1 MLAAVL
7 HEAKRLVIED
17 FNTVDRNGDQ
27 RAGAPGA
34 GQVEVRVRAGGIC
47 GSDLSYYF
55 KGKSGD
61 FAVREP
67 FVLGH
72 EAAGEVS
79 ALGAGV
85 TGLRIGQRVAV
96 NPSVNCGKCRFC
108 VKGMTNHC
116 IAMRFMGSA
125 STFPH
130 MQGMFRQ
137 CMTVEAR
144 QCIPVPDT
152 LDFAQASMAEPLA
165 VALHAL
171 RGAGPLVGAQVL
183 IVGCGPIGCILLS
196 VARRAGA
203 HRLVALDLAEKA
215 LTMAALLGADQTVLA
230 TDQAQVERWSQ
241 QRGTFDVVIEASGSP
256 AGLDTALR
264 AARAGATV
272 IQVGNLPAGQS
283 PVAAN
288 LVMAKELRYQGSF
301 RFTDEYAIAA
311 QEIASGKIDLLPLM
325 THTFALADANHA
337 FEVALDRNQS
347 MKVHLQFD

>member
-7 HEAKRLVIED
+7 HEPRKLVIDELD
-17 FNTVDRNGDQ
+17 
-27 RAGAPGA
+27 APQPQP
-34 GQVEVRVRAGGIC
+34 GQVQIRVRAGGIC

-72 EAAGEVS
+72 EVAGEIA
-79 ALGAGV
+79 ALGEGV
-85 TGLRIGQRVAV
+85 SGLSGLSVGQRVAV
-96 NPSVNCGKCRFC
+96 NPGLNCGTCRYC
-108 VKGMTNHC
+108 VQGMPNHC
-116 IAMRFMGSA
+116 LNMRFMGSA

-137 CMTVEAR
+137 FIAVDAR
-144 QCIPVPDT
+144 QCVPVPDN

-171 RGAGPLVGAQVL
+171 RLAGSLVGAKVL
-183 IVGCGPIGCILLS
+183 LVGCGPIGCILLA

-203 HRLVALDLAEKA
+203 HRIVAVDLAGKA
-215 LTMAALLGADQTVLA
+215 LQMAATLGADETVLA
-230 TDQAQVERWSQ
+230 DDQARIDQWSQ
-241 QRGTFDVVIEASGSP
+241 QRGTFDVVLEASGSP

-264 AARAGATV
+264 AARAGGTV

-288 LVMAKELRYQGSF
+288 LVMSKELRYQGSF
-301 RFTDEYAIAA
+301 RFTHEYAVAA
-311 QEIASGKIDLLPLM
+311 EELGAHKIDLRPLM
-325 THTFALADANHA
+325 THAFPLAEANHA
-337 FEVALDRNQS
+337 FDVAHDRNQS

>member
-1 MLAAVL
+1 MMLAAVL
-7 HEAKRLVIED
+7 HEPRKLVIDELD
-17 FNTVDRNGDQ
+17 
-27 RAGAPGA
+27 APQPQP
-34 GQVEVRVRAGGIC
+34 GQVQIRVRAGGIC

-72 EAAGEVS
+72 EVAGEIA
-79 ALGAGV
+79 ALGEGV
-85 TGLRIGQRVAV
+85 SGLSGLSVGQRVAV
-96 NPSVNCGKCRFC
+96 NPGLNCGTCRYC
-108 VKGMTNHC
+108 VQGMPNHC
-116 IAMRFMGSA
+116 LNMRFMGSA

-137 CMTVEAR
+137 FIAVDAR
-144 QCIPVPDT
+144 QCVPVPDN

-165 VALHAL
+165 VGLHAL
-171 RGAGPLVGAQVL
+171 RLAGSLVGAKVL
-183 IVGCGPIGCILLS
+183 LVGCGPIGCILLA

-203 HRLVALDLAEKA
+203 HRIVAVDLAGKA
-215 LTMAALLGADQTVLA
+215 LQMAATLGADETVLA
-230 TDQAQVERWSQ
+230 DDQARIDQWSQ
-241 QRGTFDVVIEASGSP
+241 QRGTFDVVLEASGSP

-264 AARAGATV
+264 AARAGGTV

-288 LVMAKELRYQGSF
+288 LVMSKELRYQGSF
-301 RFTDEYAIAA
+301 RFTHEYAVAA
-311 QEIASGKIDLLPLM
+311 EELGAHKIDLRPLM
-325 THTFALADANHA
+325 THAFPLAEANHA
-337 FEVALDRNQS
+337 FDVAHDRNQS

>member
-1 MLAAVL
+1 MFAAVL
-7 HEAKRLVIED
+7 HEPKKLLIDELD
-17 FNTVDRNGDQ
+17 
-27 RAGAPGA
+27 APQPQP
-34 GQVEVRVRAGGIC
+34 GQVQIRVRAGGIC

-72 EAAGEVS
+72 EVAGEVA

-85 TGLRIGQRVAV
+85 DHLRIGQRVAV
-96 NPSVNCGKCRFC
+96 NPGLNCGECRFC

-116 IAMRFMGSA
+116 LNMRFMGSA

-137 CMTVEAR
+137 YIAVAAR
-144 QCIPVPDT
+144 QCVAVPDT

-171 RGAGPLVGAQVL
+171 RHAGSLVGARVL
-183 IVGCGPIGCILLS
+183 VIGCGPIGCILLA

-203 HRLVALDLAEKA
+203 HQLVALDLASKA
-215 LTMAALLGADQTVLA
+215 LQMAATLGADQAILA
-230 TDQAQVERWSQ
+230 SDQAQIDAWSQ
-241 QRGTFDVVIEASGSP
+241 SRGTFDIVIEASGST

-264 AARAGATV
+264 SARAGGAV

-301 RFTDEYAIAA
+301 RFTDEYAVAA
-311 QEIASGKIDLLPLM
+311 DEIATGKIDLRPLM
-325 THTFALADANHA
+325 THAFPLAEANQA
-337 FEVALDRNQS
+337 FEVAHDRNQS

>member
-7 HEAKRLVIED
+7 HEAKKLLIDEID
-17 FNTVDRNGDQ
+17 TPQ
-27 RAGAPGA
+27 PQP
-34 GQVEVRVRAGGIC
+34 GQVQVRVRAGGIC

-61 FAVREP
+61 FKVREP

-72 EAAGEVS
+72 EVAGEIA
-79 ALGAGV
+79 ALGEGV
-85 TGLRIGQRVAV
+85 TGLRVGQRVAV
-96 NPSVNCGKCRFC
+96 NPGLNCGACRFC
-108 VKGMTNHC
+108 VKGMPNHC
-116 IAMRFMGSA
+116 LNMRFMGSA

-137 CMTVEAR
+137 YITAAAR
-144 QCIPVPDT
+144 QCVPVPDS
-152 LDFAQASMAEPLA
+152 LDYAQASMAEPLA

-171 RGAGPLVGAQVL
+171 KQAGSLVGASML
-183 IVGCGPIGCILLS
+183 LVGCGPIGCIVLAA
-196 VARRAGA
+196 ARRAGA
-203 HRLVALDLAEKA
+203 HRIVAVDLASKA
-215 LTMAALLGADQTVLA
+215 LQMAASLGADETVLA
-230 TDQAQVERWSQ
+230 TDQARIEEWSRE
-241 QRGTFDVVIEASGSP
+241 RGTFDVVIEASGSP

-264 AARAGATV
+264 AVRAGGSV
-272 IQVGNLPAGQS
+272 IQLGNLPAGQS

-311 QEIASGKIDLLPLM
+311 DELASQRIDLRPLM
-325 THTFALADANHA
+325 THAFPLADANRA
-337 FEVALDRNQS
+337 FEVAQDRNQS

>member
-7 HEAKRLVIED
+7 HEPKKLVIDEI
-17 FNTVDRNGDQ
+17 DR
-27 RAGAPGA
+27 PEPEP
-34 GQVEVRVRAGGIC
+34 GQVQIRVRAGGIC

-72 EAAGEVS
+72 EVAGEIA
-79 ALGAGV
+79 ALGEGV
-85 TGLRIGQRVAV
+85 TGLAVGQRVAV
-96 NPSVNCGKCRFC
+96 NPGLNCGTCRFC
-108 VKGMTNHC
+108 VKGMPNHC
-116 IAMRFMGSA
+116 LKMRFMGSA

-137 CMTVEAR
+137 CITAAAR
-144 QCIPVPDT
+144 QCVPVPDT

-171 RGAGPLVGAQVL
+171 KLAGPLVGAKML
-183 IVGCGPIGCILLS
+183 LVGCGPIGCIVLAA
-196 VARRAGA
+196 ARRAGA
-203 HRLVALDLAEKA
+203 HRIVALDLADKA
-215 LTMAALLGADQTVLA
+215 LAMAASLGADETVLA
-230 TDQAQVERWSQ
+230 NDQARIDAWSRE
-241 QRGTFDVVIEASGSP
+241 RGTFDVVIEASGSP

-264 AARAGATV
+264 SVRAGGTV
-272 IQVGNLPAGQS
+272 IQLGNLPAGQS

-311 QEIASGKIDLLPLM
+311 DEIASQRIDLRPLM
-325 THTFALADANHA
+325 THAFPLAEANRA
-337 FEVALDRNQS
+337 FVVALDRSQS

>member
-7 HEAKRLVIED
+7 HEAKKLLIDEID
-17 FNTVDRNGDQ
+17 TPQ
-27 RAGAPGA
+27 PQA
-34 GQVEVRVRAGGIC
+34 GQVQIRVRAGGIC

-72 EAAGEVS
+72 EVAGEIA
-79 ALGAGV
+79 ALGEGV
-85 TGLRIGQRVAV
+85 SGLRVGQRVAV
-96 NPSVNCGKCRFC
+96 NPGLNCGACQFC
-108 VKGMTNHC
+108 VKGMPNHC
-116 IAMRFMGSA
+116 LNMRFMGSA

-137 CMTVEAR
+137 YITAAAR
-144 QCIPVPDT
+144 QCVPVPDS
-152 LDFAQASMAEPLA
+152 LDYAQASMAEPLA

-171 RGAGPLVGAQVL
+171 RQAGSLVGANML
-183 IVGCGPIGCILLS
+183 LVGCGPIGCIVLAA
-196 VARRAGA
+196 ARRAGA
-203 HRLVALDLAEKA
+203 HRIVALDLAQKA
-215 LTMAALLGADQTVLA
+215 LEVAASLGADETVLA
-230 TDQAQVERWSQ
+230 GDQTRIDQWSRE
-241 QRGTFDVVIEASGSP
+241 RGTFDVVIEASGSP

-264 AARAGATV
+264 AARAGGAV
-272 IQVGNLPAGQS
+272 IQLGNLPAGQS

-311 QEIASGKIDLLPLM
+311 DELASQRIDLRPLM
-325 THTFALADANHA
+325 THVFPLADANRA
-337 FEVALDRNQS
+337 FEVAQDRNQS

>member
-7 HEAKRLVIED
+7 HEPKLIRIDEVEPP
-17 FNTVDRNGDQ
+17 V
-27 RAGAPGA
+27 PGS
-34 GQVEVRVRAGGIC
+34 GQVRVRVRAGGIC

-72 EAAGEVS
+72 EVAGEIDSLGEGVS
-79 ALGAGV
+79 AEHRL
-85 TGLRIGQRVAV
+85 TPGQRVAV
-96 NPSVNCGKCRFC
+96 NPGLACGTCRFC
-108 VKGMTNHC
+108 VGGMPNHC
-116 IAMRFMGSA
+116 LNMRFMGSA

-130 MQGMFRQ
+130 TQGMFRQ
-137 CMTVEAR
+137 YIVVAAR
-144 QCIPVPDT
+144 QCVPVPDGV
-152 LDFAQASMAEPLA
+152 DFAQASMAEPLA
-165 VALHAL
+165 VALHAVKQ
-171 RGAGPLVGAQVL
+171 AGSLVGANVL
-183 IVGCGPIGCILLS
+183 LVGCGPIGCILLS

-203 HRLVALDLAEKA
+203 HRVVALDLSDRA
-215 LTMAALLGADQTVLA
+215 LQVAQQLGADQIVNA
-230 TDQAQVERWSQ
+230 TDSATIDPW
-241 QRGTFDVVIEASGSP
+241 FAPGSP

-264 AARAGATV
+264 AARAGGTV

-311 QEIASGKIDLLPLM
+311 DEIASGKVDLRPLM
-325 THTFALADANHA
+325 THAFAMNEANRA
-337 FEVALDRNQS
+337 FEVALDRSQS
-347 MKVHLQFD
+347 MKVHLNFD

>member
-7 HEAKRLVIED
+7 HEAKKLVIDEIE
-17 FNTVDRNGDQ
+17 
-27 RAGAPGA
+27 APQPLP
-34 GQVEVRVRAGGIC
+34 GQVQIRVRAGGIC

-72 EAAGEVS
+72 EVAGEIA
-79 ALGAGV
+79 ALGEGV

-96 NPSVNCGKCRFC
+96 NPGLNCGECRFC
-108 VKGMTNHC
+108 VKGMPNHC
-116 IAMRFMGSA
+116 LNMRFMGSA

-137 CMTVEAR
+137 FITAAAR
-144 QCIPVPDT
+144 QCVPVPDS
-152 LDFAQASMAEPLA
+152 LDYAQASMAEPLA

-171 RGAGPLVGAQVL
+171 KQAGTLVGATML
-183 IVGCGPIGCILLS
+183 LVGCGPIGCIVLAA
-196 VARRAGA
+196 ARRAGA
-203 HRLVALDLAEKA
+203 HRIVALDLAPKA
-215 LTMAALLGADQTVLA
+215 LQVAASLGADETVLA
-230 TDQAQVERWSQ
+230 SDTARIEAWSRE
-241 QRGTFDVVIEASGSP
+241 RGTFDVVIEASGSP

-264 AARAGATV
+264 AARAGGVV
-272 IQVGNLPAGQS
+272 IQLGNLPAGQS

-311 QEIASGKIDLLPLM
+311 DELASGRIDLRPLM
-325 THTFALADANHA
+325 THVFPLADANRA
-337 FEVALDRNQS
+337 FEVAHDRNQS

>member
-7 HEAKRLVIED
+7 HEAKRLQIDEMD
-17 FNTVDRNGDQ
+17 TPQ
-27 RAGAPGA
+27 PLA
-34 GQVEVRVRAGGIC
+34 GQVQIHVRAGGIC

-72 EAAGEVS
+72 EVAGEIA
-79 ALGAGV
+79 ALGEGV
-85 TGLRIGQRVAV
+85 TGLRVGQRVAV
-96 NPSVNCGKCRFC
+96 NPGLNCGECRFC
-108 VKGMTNHC
+108 VKGMPNHC
-116 IAMRFMGSA
+116 LNMRFMGSA

-137 CMTVEAR
+137 YLTAAAR
-144 QCIPVPDT
+144 QCVPVADT
-152 LDFAQASMAEPLA
+152 LDYAQASMAEPLA

-171 RGAGPLVGAQVL
+171 KQAGTLVGAKL
-183 IVGCGPIGCILLS
+183 LLVGCGPIGCILLAA
-196 VARRAGA
+196 ARRAGA
-203 HRLVALDLAEKA
+203 HRIVAVDLAPKA
-215 LTMAALLGADQTVLA
+215 LEMARMLGADETVLA
-230 TDQAQVERWSQ
+230 NNQSKIDEWSRE
-241 QRGTFDVVIEASGSP
+241 RGTFDVVIEASGSP

-264 AARAGATV
+264 AARAGGTA
-272 IQVGNLPAGQS
+272 IQLGNLPAGQS

-311 QEIASGKIDLLPLM
+311 EMLASQRIDLTPLM
-325 THTFALADANHA
+325 THAFALEDASRA
-337 FEVALDRNQS
+337 FEVAQDRSQS
-347 MKVHLQFD
+347 MKVHIHFD

>member
-7 HEAKRLVIED
+7 HEAKKLLIDELD
-17 FNTVDRNGDQ
+17 TPQ
-27 RAGAPGA
+27 PQA
-34 GQVEVRVRAGGIC
+34 GQVQIRVRAGGIC

-72 EAAGEVS
+72 EVAGEIA
-79 ALGAGV
+79 ALGEGV
-85 TGLRIGQRVAV
+85 TGLRVGQRVAV
-96 NPSVNCGKCRFC
+96 NPGLNCGTCRFC
-108 VKGMTNHC
+108 VKGMPNHC
-116 IAMRFMGSA
+116 LNMRFMGSA

-137 CMTVEAR
+137 YITAAAR
-144 QCIPVPDT
+144 QCVPVPDS
-152 LDFAQASMAEPLA
+152 LDYAQASMAEPLA

-171 RGAGPLVGAQVL
+171 KQAGSLVGANML
-183 IVGCGPIGCILLS
+183 LVGCGPIGCIVLAA
-196 VARRAGA
+196 ARRAGA
-203 HRLVALDLAEKA
+203 HRIVAVDLAQKA
-215 LTMAALLGADQTVLA
+215 LQMAASLGADEAVLA
-230 TDQAQVERWSQ
+230 TDQARIEEWSRE
-241 QRGTFDVVIEASGSP
+241 RGTFDVVIEASGSP

-264 AARAGATV
+264 AVRAGGSV
-272 IQVGNLPAGQS
+272 IQLGNLPAGQS

-311 QEIASGKIDLLPLM
+311 DELASQRIDLRPLM
-325 THTFALADANHA
+325 THAFPLAEANRA
-337 FEVALDRNQS
+337 FQVAQDRNQS